1 MDLKHAFRLCPVRR
15 ADWDLLG
22 DHWAGQYC
30 IDKRLPFGLRSSPAL
45 FHKVADAFEWILLNE
60 CGLFRVLHYLDDFF
74 FAEPD
79 EAACAAT
86 MAGVRA
92 HAAKLGILLE
102 PFKEVGPSTILTFLG
117 VELDTVAMVARLPPD
132 KLADLLQSIP
142 RWLTRRKCIK
152 CELQSIIGKLS
163 FACKVVPAGRIFL
176 RRLIDTASSVRRN
189 HHHISLTTEC
199 KKDFQWWLD
208 FLPSWNGVAMM
219 LDTHYSFAE
228 DMEICTDVSGTHGF
242 GACYCSDWLRGNW
255 EPFQTLESGK
265 SIAWQELFAV
275 VIACLA
281 WGEQWPRKRVVFYCD
296 NQSIPDIWQRGT
308 SRSPDMMTL
317 VRCLFLTAAKNN
329 YTVFIKHIPGSSNV
343 IADALSRSQM
353 DRFRTL
359 APMANQLPTPLPPET
374 HLLGR
379 PDHQPHST

>member
-22 DHWAGQYC
+22 VHWAGQYY
-30 IDKRLPFGLRSSPAL
+30 IYKRLPFGLRSSPAL

-102 PFKEVGPSTILTFLG
+102 PFKEVGRSTILTFLG
-117 VELDTVAMVARLPPD
+117 VELDSVAMVARLPPD

-142 RWLTRRKCIK
+142 RWLTRRKCIQ

-199 KKDFQWWLD
+199 KKNFQWWLD

-228 DMEICTDVSGTHGF
+228 DMEIYTDVSGTHGF
-242 GACYCSDWLRGNW
+242 GACYRSDWLRGNW

-265 SIAWQELFAV
+265 SICMAGAV
-275 VIACLA
+275 CSCDSMPSLGRAMAQKEGSLLLRQPERCRHLA
-281 WGEQWPRKRVVFYCD
+281 TRNLSFPRHD
-296 NQSIPDIWQRGT
+296 D
-308 SRSPDMMTL
+308 SRSLPL
-317 VRCLFLTAAKNN
+317 SHSGQEQLHSLYKAYSWFLQCN
-329 YTVFIKHIPGSSNV
+329 
-343 IADALSRSQM
+343 R
-353 DRFRTL
+353 
-359 APMANQLPTPLPPET
+359 
-374 HLLGR
+374 
-379 PDHQPHST
+379 